1 MADNMARRKMGVKI
15 NIPHFWQ
22 HLTDDMKSIDV
33 DGLTVGECLNGLL
46 GRFPPLRE
54 RVFDKEGRLLN
65 KVGIYINGKSSYP
78 DELTKPVNAGD
89 EIHIMLVLAGG

>member
-1 MADNMARRKMGVKI
+1 MTVKV

-22 HLTDDMKSIDV
+22 HVAGNIKSIDIEAR
-33 DGLTVGECLNGLL
+33 TVGECLNGLL
-46 GRFPPLRE
+46 DRFPSLKE
-54 RVFDKEGRLLN
+54 RIFDKEGRLLN

-78 DELTKPVNAGD
+78 DELAKPVNEGD